1 MCVFYLSIHQYESS
15 AHSPILAKT
24 ISNESWNIMNGITK
38 MKLILIKPEAVER
51 GGAYR
56 FSDQII
62 NGLRTEKELSVV
74 GFGNAIALTCM
85 AVQVSSNIANVSIRE
100 LSLDYIGAPALQIGG
115 VIVIL
120 DKERVVDWN
129 QKKKALDEK
138 MKLDFSREGQI
149 IVISQKLSAD
159 QVVPLSLSKLAR
171 SELLKIT
178 ATGTAI
184 NRATL
189 LALELT
195 KGNIAKE
202 CVGIELVTL
211 STVEFRKESRVEQI
225 TGIEIYLRKGIQ
237 TAYTPKHK
245 EVLKMLE
252 QK

>member
-1 MCVFYLSIHQYESS
+1 
-15 AHSPILAKT
+15 
-24 ISNESWNIMNGITK
+24 
-38 MKLILIKPEAVER
+38 
-51 GGAYR
+51 
-56 FSDQII
+56 
-62 NGLRTEKELSVV
+62 
-74 GFGNAIALTCM
+74 M
-85 AVQVSSNIANVSIRE
+85 AVQVSSSIANVSIRE
-100 LSLDYIGAPALQIGG
+100 LSLDYIGAPALRIGG

-138 MKLDFSREGQI
+138 MKLDFGREGQI

-178 ATGTAI
+178 AAGTAI
-184 NRATL
+184 NRAVL

-252 QK
+252 QV